1 MGTESIEASF
11 LSIFAL
17 ITFFIFLIINKYSS
31 RIKNGAL
38 LDTIFNKPQA
48 FHETPVSRSGGAAI
62 LISFLIFLTIYYLLY
77 SKILYEY
84 LFISL
89 SMFLIGFLDDLK
101 IYIQPLKRLILMV
114 SFLIVIIYFF
124 QIIIEH
130 IEIPFL
136 KFLLKNE
143 IFSTFFVLIC
153 FLFIINGANLIDGFN
168 GLLTINLIIINVI
181 LTYINLNNSNLEFSF
196 VLIAQI
202 IILLTFLLFN
212 FPNAKIFLGDSGAY
226 LAGALVALNTI
237 ISNNLNPNI
246 TSFFFCTLL
255 FYLFF
260 EVVFS
265 FIRKV
270 IQNKSP
276 IHPDNMHL
284 HMLTYYK
291 IVPKF
296 GKNSS
301 NFINSIIINII
312 YLFLILPGFYF
323 QENPTVSRL
332 WFFAL
337 LLIYT
342 IIYSRLYRL
351 TKN

>member
-1 MGTESIEASF
+1 M
-11 LSIFAL
+11 
-17 ITFFIFLIINKYSS
+17 
-31 RIKNGAL
+31 
-38 LDTIFNKPQA
+38 
-48 FHETPVSRSGGAAI
+48 
-62 LISFLIFLTIYYLLY
+62 
-77 SKILYEY
+77 
-84 LFISL
+84 
-89 SMFLIGFLDDLK
+89 
-101 IYIQPLKRLILMV
+101 
-114 SFLIVIIYFF
+114 
-124 QIIIEH
+124 
-130 IEIPFL
+130 
-136 KFLLKNE
+136 LKNE

-323 QENPTVSRL
+323 QANPTLSRL

>member
-153 FLFIINGANLIDGFN
+153 FLFIINGAI
-168 GLLTINLIIINVI
+168 
-181 LTYINLNNSNLEFSF
+181 
-196 VLIAQI
+196 
-202 IILLTFLLFN
+202 
-212 FPNAKIFLGDSGAY
+212 
-226 LAGALVALNTI
+226 
-237 ISNNLNPNI
+237 
-246 TSFFFCTLL
+246 
-255 FYLFF
+255 
-260 EVVFS
+260 
-265 FIRKV
+265 
-270 IQNKSP
+270 
-276 IHPDNMHL
+276 
-284 HMLTYYK
+284 
-291 IVPKF
+291 
-296 GKNSS
+296 
-301 NFINSIIINII
+301 
-312 YLFLILPGFYF
+312 
-323 QENPTVSRL
+323 
-332 WFFAL
+332 
-337 LLIYT
+337 
-342 IIYSRLYRL
+342 
-351 TKN
+351 